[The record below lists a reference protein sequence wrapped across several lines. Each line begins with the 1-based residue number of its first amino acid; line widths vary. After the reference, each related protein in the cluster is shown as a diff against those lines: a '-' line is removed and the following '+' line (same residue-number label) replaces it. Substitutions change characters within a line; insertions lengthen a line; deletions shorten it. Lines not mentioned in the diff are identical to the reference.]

1 MTSLDGRTAR
11 RDRNSEAVLD
21 TVLALFEEGNLVP
34 TVEQVAER
42 SGVSLRSVY
51 RYFEDMEALL
61 RAAIARR
68 VANVEPLFVLPHLG
82 EGPLDKRIS
91 RLVDHRL
98 TLYASMRPALRAAL
112 LRAPQAP
119 LIAAQ
124 VATRRRQLTEQVHA
138 HFALELKAMTRGQAA
153 AVAACVDVLCEF
165 ESMEHLREQE
175 GLSPARMRK
184 TLITGVRALLVH
196 PVTPPGAKP

>member
-21 TVLALFEEGNLVP
+21 TVLAMFEEGNLVP
-34 TVEQVAER
+34 TVDQVAER

-61 RAAIARR
+61 RTAIARR
-68 VANVEPLFVLPHLG
+68 VAFVEPLFLLPQLG
-82 EGPLDKRIS
+82 EGPLDKRIT

-98 TLYASMRPALRAAL
+98 TLYTSMRPVLRAAL
-112 LRAPQAP
+112 LRAPHAP

-124 VATRRRQLTEQVHA
+124 VAYRRRQLTDQVRA
-138 HFALELKAMTRGQAA
+138 QFAPELATMGRTRAD

-165 ESMEHLREQE
+165 ESMEHLREQH
-175 GLSPARMRK
+175 GLSTARARK
-184 TLITGVRALLVH
+184 AIITGVSALLA
-196 PVTPPGAKP
+196 PGPSD